1 MSSIPDKIRNLMGQW
16 FLANF
21 CMIIVT
27 MIVCCIPY
35 LALVACPVM
44 FIITIP
50 ITNFVFFWKYVEL
63 SGKSEKVKNRQTQFF
78 NPDNWIMEN
87 FKNPEMKVNGQF
99 MGIPFD
105 WSSKNNTKK
114 DNKFFLFG
122 PMVDPWIEPWVNN
135 DLWKPW
141 LDPWVLDT
149 SSDDTQKNMDMWN
162 KMSGMDQ
169 LNKMNQINSTA
180 ALNPPQITNSDP
192 EYNKMKHIINQNTEK
207 IKQLEED
214 QEELDEELEEEL
226 EEEELN
232 KKQETESVTTNPPSS
247 SSSSKRSR
255 IGLIIGI
262 IMFVLLLGALIAGI
276 VIMQK
281 KNIMPARQLLS

>member
-35 LALVACPVM
+35 VALVACPVM

-78 NPDNWIMEN
+78 NPDNWVMEN

-141 LDPWVLDT
+141 LDPWVQDT
-149 SSDDTQKNMDMWN
+149 SDDTQKNMDMWN
-162 KMSGMDQ
+162 KMSGTDQ
-169 LNKMNQINSTA
+169 MNQINSTA
-180 ALNPPQITNSDP
+180 TLNPPQITNSDP

-207 IKQLEED
+207 IKQIEED

-226 EEEELN
+226 DEELKEELN
-232 KKQETESVTTNPPSS
+232 EKQKTETTKSP

-262 IMFVLLLGALIAGI
+262 IMFILLLGALIAGI